1 MMKDAKDIYLELYDY
16 IVEKI
21 TEEELDIIGEIKG
34 LKKINIITEDLNK
47 NSKKVL
53 KSTNERKSEVISE
66 SSMSKSISRKMK
78 SEEMLFATLEILR
91 SYVVSIPMLEQRI
104 VEFLGQEDDNNIKW
118 VTEDSEEDGFELS
131 QFRCYEREE
140 LENILKSMDKIF
152 EEVKR
157 IGSQR

>member
-1 MMKDAKDIYLELYDY
+1 MMENTKDIYLELYDY

-21 TEEELDIIGEIKG
+21 TVEKLDIIGEIKR

-53 KSTNERKSEVISE
+53 KSTKERKSEEITE
-66 SSMSKSISRKMK
+66 SSMSKSISRKMT
-78 SEEMLFATLEILR
+78 SEEMLFSTLEILR
-91 SYVVSIPMLEQRI
+91 SHVVSIPMLEQRI
-104 VEFLGQEDDNNIKW
+104 VELLGQEDDNNIEW
-118 VTEDSEEDGFELS
+118 VTEDSEEDVVELS

-140 LENILKSMDKIF
+140 LENILKSMNKIF
-152 EEVKR
+152 EEVKS